1 MDKEDVR
8 YRDRQVDIDI
18 HRMEY
23 YSVIKNEN
31 AICSHMDTTRDKY
44 AK

>member
-23 YSVIKNEN
+23 YSVIKKNEILTF
-31 AICSHMDTTRDKY
+31 ATIWTREY
-44 AK
+44 A